1 LFILG
6 AIMNAVMSEAAARFW
21 ADEAGGE
28 TIEWPLVVAL
38 IGIVAIGVM
47 QAIGG
52 QVTTLFSSIAGAF
65 SG

>member
-1 LFILG
+1 MFIVVD
-6 AIMNAVMSEAAARFW
+6 IMNFVVNDALARFW

-38 IGIVAIGVM
+38 IGIVAIALM

-52 QVTTLFSSIAGAF
+52 QVLALFTSIAEALPD
-65 SG
+65 